1 MSSMNA
7 AVPVQGPSV
16 PSKKLWPLVILGALT
31 LLGLANSLPVAS
43 LGAAPLPINGADTA
57 WLLTATALVLLMT
70 PGLAFFYGGMISRQ
84 HVTSLIFQSFM
95 AMGVVSL
102 IWVVLGFSLAFGS
115 SVLGLIG
122 DPRSFFML
130 QNVGFGAEAALS
142 PTVPLALFALFQMKF
157 AIITP
162 ALVTGSFGERI
173 KFSSLILFMV
183 LFTIFVYAPL
193 AHWTWHPEGILR
205 RWGVLDFA
213 GGTVV
218 HMAAGFAGLAG
229 AIMVPGKRGEH
240 SAHVPANIPLVLI
253 GTGLLWFGWF
263 GFNAGSALAADG
275 NAVLAFMTTNTAAAA
290 AMVAWLLIDAMMG
303 RPASALNA
311 AIGGVVG
318 LVAVTPAAGFVTVG
332 ASVAIGIIASFVSNV
347 LVNSRWLKTRL
358 ADTLDVFACHG
369 AGGLVG
375 MVCTA
380 VFATK
385 GGLITGETTLLL
397 KHLAAL
403 VLVAAYSF
411 AMSVVLF
418 KVLSLVSSLTHE
430 GSVPESESCASVSG
444 GGKLAATPA

>member
-1 MSSMNA
+1 MSRTQA
-7 AVPVQGPSV
+7 ATPHQSSSA
-16 PSKKLWPLVILGALT
+16 PSKKLWTLLVLVALT
-31 LLGLANSLPVAS
+31 LLGLANSQPVPN
-43 LGAAPLPINGADTA
+43 LRVTPLPINGADTA

-102 IWVVLGFSLAFGS
+102 IWVVLGFSLAFGA
-115 SVLGLIG
+115 SVLGFIG
-122 DPRSFFML
+122 DPRTFFML
-130 QNVGFGAEAALS
+130 QNVGFGADANLS

-162 ALVTGSFGERI
+162 ALVTGSFGARI

-183 LFTIFVYAPL
+183 LFTIFVYTPL

-213 GGTVV
+213 GGAVV

-229 AIMVPGKRGEH
+229 AIMVRAKSSEPG
-240 SAHVPANIPLVLI
+240 AHVPANIPLVLI

-290 AMVAWLLIDAMMG
+290 TMVAWLLIDAMMG
-303 RPASALNA
+303 RQASALNA

-318 LVAVTPAAGFVTVG
+318 LVAVTPAAGFFIVG
-332 ASVAIGIIASFVSNV
+332 ASVAIGIIASFVSNA

-358 ADTLDVFACHG
+358 SDTREQPFGHRSHCLG
-369 AGGLVG
+369 VG
-375 MVCTA
+375 
-380 VFATK
+380 
-385 GGLITGETTLLL
+385 
-397 KHLAAL
+397 
-403 VLVAAYSF
+403 
-411 AMSVVLF
+411 
-418 KVLSLVSSLTHE
+418 
-430 GSVPESESCASVSG
+430 
-444 GGKLAATPA
+444 